1 MPRHERKPAKIG
13 PGHEKLV
20 DALVGELRDPKPIG
34 QPIVL
39 EDHTPETDSIRI
51 NVVWDRWEEC
61 PREARSTIILD
72 AYKRFFDKETFQQ
85 ITLTLGTTVP
95 EAVALGL
102 LPFGI
107 EPARSRA
114 GDATQKEYC
123 DAMTEAGA
131 SSVPGLDMPQLRFA
145 TREDAENGLEH
156 LEQTL
161 PNSRWILVIN
171 QDVSNSISFHDSA
184 SVSYPNDGTV

>member
-1 MPRHERKPAKIG
+1 MPRHERKPATTG
-13 PGHEKLV
+13 PELEKLV
-20 DALVGELRDPKPIG
+20 DDLVGELRDPKPIG

-72 AYKRFFDKETFQQ
+72 AYRRFFDKETFQQ

-102 LPFGI
+102 LPFKI
-107 EPARSRA
+107 VAARQRA
-114 GDATQKEYC
+114 QLPLTPEYRQ
-123 DAMTEAGA
+123 AMLDVGA
-131 SSVPGLDMPQLRFA
+131 VIPLESDDLQLRCA
-145 TREDAENGLEH
+145 TLEDAELTVAH
-156 LEQTL
+156 LKEAVQH
-161 PNSRWILVIN
+161 SRW
-171 QDVSNSISFHDSA
+171 SIIEQVPVNFD
-184 SVSYPNDGTV
+184 

>member
-1 MPRHERKPAKIG
+1 MPRHERKPAKAS
-13 PGHEKLV
+13 PEHEKLV
-20 DALVGELRDPKPIG
+20 DELVGELRNPKPIG

-61 PREARSTIILD
+61 PREARSTIILN

-85 ITLTLGTTVP
+85 IRLVLGTTVP

-102 LPFGI
+102 LPFGV
-107 EPARSRA
+107 EPARRKT
-114 GDATQKEYC
+114 GDPTQEAYC
-123 DAMTEAGA
+123 RTMVAAGA
-131 SSVPGLDMPQLRFA
+131 SKVPGTELPQLRFA
-145 TREDAENGLEH
+145 TREDAENALEH
-156 LEQTL
+156 LEQAL

-184 SVSYPNDGTV
+184 SASYPHDRTV